1 MVRVNVVAQVNS
13 FETPP
18 SSILVTRV
26 VNGDQSTVF
35 DQASFNQLLQE
46 SLGSDENGQPNLGSD
61 IVINHKLINIIIKAG
76 IDPFIDESKANPFR
90 SKSASA
96 TDEAQFLS
104 CLDVIRIAI
113 SRAPEVIYIQNVSEN
128 ETQVEKQV
136 PLYTWLL
143 PKLLA
148 QVTPK
153 CSQARKEAILGIA
166 KTVLDA
172 DTSPVSDVRGQ
183 TVARFLL
190 RCASALVDHVRDR
203 PDCALFDTLTNE
215 DSTFAAHSG
224 DQDSAV
230 EAIAQFFPSVLVG
243 HVLFSVSVLLGLL
256 IEYAKFTSL
265 RLYFRDV
272 LNRLGTVTEDFS
284 EENHQD
290 TMLGAI
296 TDQVQHLTLRAKA
309 PKHIVNPL
317 GAEATQSQEGDRA
330 RKRPRLSNNH
340 DTTPVQ
346 DDLQSKHIRTLTGAL
361 CGTAVADLDGL
372 STTAASCF
380 KRLSEQ
386 QQYDAIAL
394 LGTTVCR
401 LSGCSNDSSLC
412 AACDGG
418 SVKNPSTTVYA
429 EELMKTLLAL
439 VPAINRTSRIRVK
452 AMTAL
457 RQILLHSAC
466 LDDLR
471 LSQSTAGKW
480 CLQSLR
486 SSSRDLRTAAIG
498 TLQVY
503 TIHQRQ
509 DASLT
514 RDNRAVALDFLQNLW
529 TKGDASL
536 QETAVVA
543 LVRVAQ
549 VVGDE
554 ELNLI
559 ILRLVDYLGH
569 NNSYLSGLVY
579 SEIQQL
585 AQAFQISPTVLCRP
599 FWRTLGLVVARSM
612 EKESPGIDQLC
623 DLLGMRVS
631 GLRLLVEEY
640 ALPYLVLHRRLNIIE
655 QFAATHGSSTSS
667 FDICT
672 SPRNLAS
679 ILSFLLAQGFQD
691 AEQKIMNLLLDVS
704 TDFNSEDLAG
714 WLAHVPIEVTCFSL
728 KSIGDTGEGKSSRV
742 YQALQL
748 VAQLDSRKPGI
759 HSSSKR
765 NEVMGSFL
773 ENNALGIVSHFTVS
787 LNDLEAKEPKLE
799 KRRSII
805 ALGEVAKIG
814 KSRILGA
821 LPQICACLR
830 NALEDRDL
838 CDAAF
843 SAWAMVM
850 SSLRADDLDTLVDQ
864 TFAIVVKHWGK
875 FNTITQQRAYDLI
888 AELLEKHSDWIRESF
903 TTLPSLASIP
913 VMAKFEVEIS
923 ALKRQMDE
931 RHQLM
936 AFLSRLEDENEIV
949 VEQALT
955 ELVPVLHLKQD
966 LLHRSI
972 SLEQPDELVSD
983 LTRALLDSCVR
994 FQANH
999 EISRLCARCLGC
1011 IGCLDANKIETT
1023 VERKSIVVSSNFGK
1037 AEETVNF
1044 ILFFLEHVL
1053 VNAFLSASTTRAQGF
1068 LGWAMQQ
1075 LLKLCQDEDL
1085 SGPRIRTGPSTGSRR
1100 WHDLPEAVR
1109 NTLIPFRTSK
1119 YRVQDV
1125 RSLENQTY
1133 PYFKPGLRHKDWL
1146 RGIVMDF
1153 LNRAPGD
1160 NQKLVFGICSRIIQ
1174 GQDPSIPAFLLPFAV
1189 LNLIISGVHQD
1200 VQDIVSEFIS
1210 ILQQPFDNQ
1219 DRKTQE
1225 DISLCSQTIFEVLDY
1240 LQRWLQG
1247 RKKHYSSHLGRPERG
1262 ISELVLEN
1270 TLSEIRNVEAV
1281 LEQIP
1286 PDVLSRRAIDCKSYA
1301 RALFHWEQY
1310 MRRPNASGSKDEELA
1325 RLQDI
1330 YAQIDEPDGIEGISA
1345 QMHIVDIQ
1353 GRVLEHKK
1361 VGRWTAVQGWYQ
1373 VQLAEHPDDMDL
1385 QKNLMECLKE
1395 SGQHDSLL
1403 DRYQAMGSVSVAAT
1417 AQLKSYAV
1425 EAAWTTM
1432 RWAELDSLLESGG
1445 DDDFTMHLGRMFS
1458 LLNKGEG
1465 DKIEVLLEEMFKST
1479 ASELTPNS
1487 ITTLQN
1493 CHETLF
1499 RLHILEDV
1507 RLLKDA
1513 DPNDRPSC
1521 LSVIGK
1527 RLEVIGSNVRDKQIA
1542 LSVQRAVMF
1551 LRKNVFQNNDIA
1563 SSWLQS
1569 ARLARKARDSAQ
1581 AFDAVVK
1588 ASALG
1593 DKSAAIEEAKLFWQ
1607 DGEHRKAIQ
1616 TLEGAIDSGA
1626 FVAHDY
1632 VAEDA
1637 NAPLTTE
1644 QQKNQNEM
1652 TAKAYLL
1659 LGKWLDQ
1666 AGQTQ
1671 SDVIKHTF
1679 RKSTE
1684 NFRRWEKGWYYLGR
1698 HYNKLLDSERAMP
1711 LDKQSQT
1718 YLSGEMT
1725 KLVIENYLRSLING
1739 TKYVF
1744 QTLPKILTLWF
1755 ELVANLEPPPDP
1767 RKGSDKFQLHNAA
1780 QRKRV
1785 VEETNNYI
1793 KKYID
1798 RIQASV
1804 LYTILPQIV
1813 ARICHTNQSVY
1824 EILTNIVVKVV
1835 RAFPNQALWA
1845 LLAVIQSQSKDRA
1858 SRGRE
1863 IVTKI
1868 VDAPK
1873 KSSGLAMPT
1882 ADLRA
1887 LIYSSQRF
1895 SDELLRVSEFPIEGK
1910 VSHVSLTR
1918 KLGFNSKIA
1927 PSKLVVPSENS
1938 LIPSIPTSYDSA
1950 YLKSFRAF
1958 PKEPIT
1964 ITEILDEALVLAS
1977 LQKPRKLS
1985 IRGSDG
1991 QIYGVLAKPKDDMRK
2006 DQRLMEFNTMINRFL
2021 KRDVEASKR
2030 RLYIR
2035 TYAVI
2040 PLNEECGLIE
2050 WVNNLKTF
2058 RDIILKLYKDKSIT
2072 PNYGEIRRLL
2082 DDSCSGPPEKES
2094 IFTTSVLKIF
2104 PPVFHEWF
2112 VESFPEP
2119 TAWFNARLCYTRACA
2134 VMSIVGHVLGLGDR
2148 HGENILFEEDN
2159 GSLMHVDFNCLFDK
2173 GLTFE
2178 KPEYVPFR
2186 LTHNMVDAMGAYGY
2200 EGPFRRSSEI
2210 TLQLLRSNEDALMT
2224 ILETFMHDPTTDF
2237 LEKERRKKK
2246 AVPGVPNTPLEVLE
2260 GVRGKV
2266 RGFLAGESVP
2276 LSVGGYVEE
2285 MINRAVDEH
2294 NLCRMYIGWCAFF

>member
-1 MVRVNVVAQVNS
+1 MVRANGAAQQNP
-13 FETPP
+13 FEAPP

-26 VNGDQSTVF
+26 VHGDQSTVF

-61 IVINHKLINIIIKAG
+61 ITVNRKLINIIIKAG
-76 IDPFIDESKANPFR
+76 IDPFIRDSSSNPFG
-90 SKSASA
+90 SNDASG
-96 TDEAQFLS
+96 TEEAQFLS
-104 CLDVIRIAI
+104 CLDVITIAI
-113 SRAPEVIYIQNVSEN
+113 ARAPEVIYIRNLAEDEN
-128 ETQVEKQV
+128 HDERQI
-136 PLYTWLL
+136 PLYSWLL
-143 PKLLA
+143 PKLLT

-153 CSQARKEAILGIA
+153 CSQARKDSVLGIV

-172 DTSPVSDVRGQ
+172 DISPVSDVRGQ

-190 RCASALVDHVRDR
+190 QYASALVKYVRDR
-203 PDCALFDTLTNE
+203 PECALSDTLPSEYATSAE
-215 DSTFAAHSG
+215 HPW
-224 DQDSAV
+224 DQGIFV
-230 EAIAQFFPSVLVG
+230 EPITQFFLSVPVG
-243 HVLFSVSVLLGLL
+243 QALFSITLLLELL
-256 IEYAKFTSL
+256 IEYTKL
-265 RLYFRDV
+265 KPLQVYFRDILKQLRTV
-272 LNRLGTVTEDFS
+272 LEDFS
-284 EENHQD
+284 EDNQED

-296 TDQVQHLTLRAKA
+296 TDQVQHLDLRLSALRR
-309 PKHIVNPL
+309 IVSPVQ
-317 GAEATQSQEGDRA
+317 AEAVQWPESERT
-330 RKRPRLSNNH
+330 RKRPRLSNNL
-340 DTTPVQ
+340 DT
-346 DDLQSKHIRTLTGAL
+346 
-361 CGTAVADLDGL
+361 
-372 STTAASCF
+372 
-380 KRLSEQ
+380 
-386 QQYDAIAL
+386 
-394 LGTTVCR
+394 
-401 LSGCSNDSSLC
+401 
-412 AACDGG
+412 
-418 SVKNPSTTVYA
+418 
-429 EELMKTLLAL
+429 
-439 VPAINRTSRIRVK
+439 
-452 AMTAL
+452 
-457 RQILLHSAC
+457 
-466 LDDLR
+466 
-471 LSQSTAGKW
+471 
-480 CLQSLR
+480 
-486 SSSRDLRTAAIG
+486 
-498 TLQVY
+498 
-503 TIHQRQ
+503 
-509 DASLT
+509 
-514 RDNRAVALDFLQNLW
+514 
-529 TKGDASL
+529 
-536 QETAVVA
+536 ETAVVA
-543 LVRVAQ
+543 LVRIAQ

-569 NNSYLSGLVY
+569 NNSYLNSLVY

-585 AQAFQISPTVLCRP
+585 AQSFQVSPTVLCRP
-599 FWRTLGLVVARSM
+599 FWRTLGLVVARCM

-640 ALPYLVLHRRLNIIE
+640 ALPYLVLHGQLSIIE
-655 QFAATHGSSTSS
+655 QFAAAHGSSTSA

-691 AEQKIMNLLLDVS
+691 PEQKIMGLLLDVS

-714 WLAHVPIEVTCFSL
+714 WLAHVPIEVTCLSL
-728 KSIGDTGEGKSSRV
+728 KSMGDTVEGKSSRL

-748 VAQLDSRKPGI
+748 IAQLDSRKPGI
-759 HSSSKR
+759 HTSLSKR
-765 NEVMGSFL
+765 KEVMGNFL

-814 KSRILGA
+814 KERILGA

-830 NALEDRDL
+830 NALEDKDL

-843 SAWAMVM
+843 SAWATVM
-850 SSLRADDLDTLVDQ
+850 SSLRVDDLETLVDQ
-864 TFAIVVKHWGK
+864 TFAIVIKYWDK
-875 FNTITQQRAYDLI
+875 LNSITQQRAYDLI
-888 AELLEKHSDWIRESF
+888 AELLEKHSQWIRESF
-903 TTLPSLASIP
+903 STLPSLASIP
-913 VMAKFEVEIS
+913 VMAKFEAEIG
-923 ALKRQMDE
+923 ALRRQMDE

-949 VEQALT
+949 VEQALV

-966 LLHRSI
+966 LLHRLI
-972 SLEQPDELVSD
+972 LLEQPDELVSD

-999 EISRLCARCLGC
+999 EIGRLCAQCLGC

-1023 VERKSIVVSSNFGK
+1023 VERKSIVVLSNFGK

-1100 WHDLPEAVR
+1100 WHDLPESVR
-1109 NTLIPFRTSK
+1109 NTLMPFRTSK

-1125 RSLENQTY
+1125 RSLENLSY

-1174 GQDPSIPAFLLPFAV
+1174 GQDPSIPAFLLPYTV
-1189 LNLIISGVHQD
+1189 LNLIISGVQQD
-1200 VQDIVSEFIS
+1200 TQDIVSEFIS
-1210 ILQQPFDNQ
+1210 ILQQPFDSQ
-1219 DRKTQE
+1219 DRRTQE
-1225 DISLCSQTIFEVLDY
+1225 DVSLCSQTIFEVLDY
-1240 LQRWLQG
+1240 LQRWLHQ
-1247 RKKHYSSHLGRPERG
+1247 RKKHYSSHAGRTERG
-1262 ISELVLEN
+1262 VSELVLEN
-1270 TLSEIRNVEAV
+1270 TLSEIRHVEAV

-1286 PDVLSRRAIDCKSYA
+1286 PEVLSRRAIDCKSYA

-1310 MRRPNASGSKDEELA
+1310 MRRPNASDSRDEELA

-1330 YAQIDEPDGIEGISA
+1330 YAQIDEPDGIEGIST
-1345 QMHIVDIQ
+1345 QMHIVDLQ

-1361 VGRWTAVQGWYQ
+1361 EGRWTAVQGWYQ
-1373 VQLAEHPDDMDL
+1373 VQLAEHPNDVDL
-1385 QKNLMECLKE
+1385 QRNLMECLKG
-1395 SGQHDSLL
+1395 SGQHDLLL
-1403 DRYQAMGSVSVAAT
+1403 DHYQALNSVPVSGRGAD
-1417 AQLKSYAV
+1417 QLKSYAV

-1432 RWAELDSLLESGG
+1432 RWAELDSILQLGG
-1445 DDDFTMHLGRMFS
+1445 DDDFTMHLGRIFS
-1458 LLNKGEG
+1458 LLNKGKP
-1465 DKIEVLLEEMFKST
+1465 DKIEALLDEMLKST
-1479 ASELTPNS
+1479 SSELTPNS
-1487 ITTLQN
+1487 ITSLQT

-1507 RLLKDA
+1507 RLLKRA
-1513 DPNDRPSC
+1513 DPNTRTPC
-1521 LSVIGK
+1521 LSAISK

-1542 LSVQRAVMF
+1542 LSVQRAVMS
-1551 LRKNVFQNNDIA
+1551 LRKDVFQNNDIA
-1563 SSWLQS
+1563 GSWLQS

-1581 AFDAVVK
+1581 AFDAVLK

-1593 DKSAAIEEAKLFWQ
+1593 EKSAAIEEAKLFWQ

-1616 TLEGAIDSGA
+1616 TLEGAIASGA

-1632 VAEDA
+1632 VADDS
-1637 NAPLTTE
+1637 NAPLMTE
-1644 QQKNQNEM
+1644 QQKKNQNEM
-1652 TAKAYLL
+1652 TGKAYLL

-1671 SDVIKHTF
+1671 SDVIKITF

-1684 NFRRWEKGWYYLGR
+1684 HFRRWEKGWYYLGR
-1698 HYNKLLDSERAMP
+1698 HYNKLLDSERTMAF
-1711 LDKQSQT
+1711 DKQSQA
-1718 YLSGEMT
+1718 YLSGEMA

-1755 ELVANLEPPPDP
+1755 ELVANLDQPPDP
-1767 RKGSDKFQLHNAA
+1767 RKGSEKFQLHNAA
-1780 QRKRV
+1780 QRTRV
-1785 VEETNNYI
+1785 VEETN
-1793 KKYID
+1793 KYIQKYVD
-1798 RIQASV
+1798 RIQPSV
-1804 LYTILPQIV
+1804 LYTILPQII
-1813 ARICHTNQSVY
+1813 ARICHPNRSVY
-1824 EILTNIVVKVV
+1824 DILASILVRVV
-1835 RAFPNQALWA
+1835 RSFPNQALWP
-1845 LLAVIQSQSKDRA
+1845 LLSVSQSQSKDRA
-1858 SRGRE
+1858 SRGLE
-1863 IVTKI
+1863 IMSRIT
-1868 VDAPK
+1868 AGHK
-1873 KSSGLAMPT
+1873 KSSSFPMSASDLKTFMLAG
-1882 ADLRA
+1882 R
-1887 LIYSSQRF
+1887 RF
-1895 SDELLRVSEFPIEGK
+1895 SDELVKVSEYPIEGK
-1910 VSHVSLTR
+1910 ASHVSLTR
-1918 KLGFNSKIA
+1918 KLNFNPKIA
-1927 PSKLVVPSENS
+1927 PSKLVVPSES
-1938 LIPSIPTSYDSA
+1938 CLIPSIPTSYESA

-1958 PKEPIT
+1958 PKEPVT
-1964 ITEILDEALVLAS
+1964 ISSFLDDALVLAS

-2058 RDIILKLYKDKSIT
+2058 RDIILKLYKDKSIS
-2072 PNYGEIRRLL
+2072 PNYGEIRKQL
-2082 DDSCSGPPEKES
+2082 DESCSGGGGPSDEKVS
-2094 IFTTSVLKIF
+2094 IFSTKVLKAF

-2119 TAWFNARLCYTRACA
+2119 TVWFNARLRYTRACA

-2159 GSLMHVDFNCLFDK
+2159 GNLMHVDFNCLFDK
-2173 GLTFE
+2173 GLTFD

-2200 EGPFRRSSEI
+2200 EGPFRRCCEI
-2210 TLQLLRSNEDALMT
+2210 TLLLLRSNEDALMT
-2224 ILETFMHDPTTDF
+2224 ILETFMHDPTADF
-2237 LEKERRKKK
+2237 LEKERSKKK
-2246 AVPGVPNTPLEVLE
+2246 VFPGVPTTPLEVLDS
-2260 GVRGKV
+2260 VRGKV
-2266 RGFLAGESVP
+2266 RGFLPGESVP
-2276 LSVGGYVEE
+2276 LSVGGYVEQ
-2285 MINRAVDEH
+2285 MIKRAVDEY
-2294 NLCRMYIGWCAFF
+2294 NLCRMYIGWCAFL

>member
-1 MVRVNVVAQVNS
+1 M
-13 FETPP
+13 
-18 SSILVTRV
+18 
-26 VNGDQSTVF
+26 
-35 DQASFNQLLQE
+35 
-46 SLGSDENGQPNLGSD
+46 
-61 IVINHKLINIIIKAG
+61 
-76 IDPFIDESKANPFR
+76 
-90 SKSASA
+90 
-96 TDEAQFLS
+96 
-104 CLDVIRIAI
+104 
-113 SRAPEVIYIQNVSEN
+113 
-128 ETQVEKQV
+128 
-136 PLYTWLL
+136 
-143 PKLLA
+143 
-148 QVTPK
+148 
-153 CSQARKEAILGIA
+153 
-166 KTVLDA
+166 
-172 DTSPVSDVRGQ
+172 
-183 TVARFLL
+183 
-190 RCASALVDHVRDR
+190 
-203 PDCALFDTLTNE
+203 
-215 DSTFAAHSG
+215 
-224 DQDSAV
+224 
-230 EAIAQFFPSVLVG
+230 
-243 HVLFSVSVLLGLL
+243 
-256 IEYAKFTSL
+256 
-265 RLYFRDV
+265 
-272 LNRLGTVTEDFS
+272 
-284 EENHQD
+284 
-290 TMLGAI
+290 
-296 TDQVQHLTLRAKA
+296 
-309 PKHIVNPL
+309 
-317 GAEATQSQEGDRA
+317 
-330 RKRPRLSNNH
+330 
-340 DTTPVQ
+340 
-346 DDLQSKHIRTLTGAL
+346 
-361 CGTAVADLDGL
+361 
-372 STTAASCF
+372 
-380 KRLSEQ
+380 
-386 QQYDAIAL
+386 
-394 LGTTVCR
+394 
-401 LSGCSNDSSLC
+401 
-412 AACDGG
+412 
-418 SVKNPSTTVYA
+418 
-429 EELMKTLLAL
+429 
-439 VPAINRTSRIRVK
+439 
-452 AMTAL
+452 
-457 RQILLHSAC
+457 
-466 LDDLR
+466 
-471 LSQSTAGKW
+471 
-480 CLQSLR
+480 
-486 SSSRDLRTAAIG
+486 
-498 TLQVY
+498 
-503 TIHQRQ
+503 
-509 DASLT
+509 
-514 RDNRAVALDFLQNLW
+514 
-529 TKGDASL
+529 
-536 QETAVVA
+536 
-543 LVRVAQ
+543 
-549 VVGDE
+549 
-554 ELNLI
+554 
-559 ILRLVDYLGH
+559 
-569 NNSYLSGLVY
+569 
-579 SEIQQL
+579 
-585 AQAFQISPTVLCRP
+585 SPTVLCRP
-599 FWRTLGLVVARSM
+599 FWRTLGLVVARGM

-623 DLLGMRVS
+623 DLLGMRLS
-631 GLRLLVEEY
+631 GLMLLVEEY
-640 ALPYLVLHRRLNIIE
+640 ALPYLVLHRRLSIIE
-655 QFAATHGSSTSS
+655 QFAAAHGSSTSA

-672 SPRNLAS
+672 SPRNLAG

-704 TDFNSEDLAG
+704 TDFNSGDLAG

-728 KSIGDTGEGKSSRV
+728 KSIGDTGESKSSRV

-759 HSSSKR
+759 HSSSSRR
-765 NEVMGSFL
+765 NDVMGSFL

-805 ALGEVAKIG
+805 ALGEVVKIG

-830 NALEDRDL
+830 NALEDKDL

-850 SSLRADDLDTLVDQ
+850 SSLHADDLDTLVDQ
-864 TFAIVVKHWGK
+864 TFAIVVKHWDK

-888 AELLEKHSDWIRESF
+888 AELLEKHSEWIRESF
-903 TTLPSLASIP
+903 MTFPSLASIP
-913 VMAKFEVEIS
+913 VMAKFEVEIG

-931 RHQLM
+931 RHQLI

-966 LLHRSI
+966 FLHRSI
-972 SLEQPDELVSD
+972 LLEQPDELVSD

-999 EISRLCARCLGC
+999 EIGRLR
-1011 IGCLDANKIETT
+1011 
-1023 VERKSIVVSSNFGK
+1023 
-1037 AEETVNF
+1037 
-1044 ILFFLEHVL
+1044 
-1053 VNAFLSASTTRAQGF
+1053 
-1068 LGWAMQQ
+1068 
-1075 LLKLCQDEDL
+1075 
-1085 SGPRIRTGPSTGSRR
+1085 
-1100 WHDLPEAVR
+1100 
-1109 NTLIPFRTSK
+1109 
-1119 YRVQDV
+1119 
-1125 RSLENQTY
+1125 
-1133 PYFKPGLRHKDWL
+1133 
-1146 RGIVMDF
+1146 
-1153 LNRAPGD
+1153 
-1160 NQKLVFGICSRIIQ
+1160 
-1174 GQDPSIPAFLLPFAV
+1174 
-1189 LNLIISGVHQD
+1189 
-1200 VQDIVSEFIS
+1200 
-1210 ILQQPFDNQ
+1210 
-1219 DRKTQE
+1219 
-1225 DISLCSQTIFEVLDY
+1225 
-1240 LQRWLQG
+1240 
-1247 RKKHYSSHLGRPERG
+1247 
-1262 ISELVLEN
+1262 
-1270 TLSEIRNVEAV
+1270 
-1281 LEQIP
+1281 
-1286 PDVLSRRAIDCKSYA
+1286 
-1301 RALFHWEQY
+1301 
-1310 MRRPNASGSKDEELA
+1310 SKDEELA

-1361 VGRWTAVQGWYQ
+1361 AGRWTAVQGWYQ

-1395 SGQHDSLL
+1395 SGQHDLLL
-1403 DRYQAMGSVSVAAT
+1403 DRYQAMESLSVTAT
-1417 AQLKSYAV
+1417 AQLKPYAV

-1432 RWAELDSLLESGG
+1432 RWPELDNLLESGG
-1445 DDDFTMHLGRMFS
+1445 DDDFAMNLGRMFS
-1458 LLNKGEG
+1458 LLTKGEADEIG
-1465 DKIEVLLEEMFKST
+1465 VLLEEMFKST

-1507 RLLKDA
+1507 RLLKGA
-1513 DPNDRPSC
+1513 DPNDRPSN
-1521 LSVIGK
+1521 LSVTRN

-1542 LSVQRAVMF
+1542 LSVQRAVMS
-1551 LRKNVFQNNDIA
+1551 LRKDVFQNNDIA

-1581 AFDAVVK
+1581 AFDAVLK

-1671 SDVIKHTF
+1671 SDVIKNTF

-1698 HYNKLLDSERAMP
+1698 HYNKLLDSERTMP

-1725 KLVIENYLRSLING
+1725 KLAIENYLRSLING

-1755 ELVANLEPPPDP
+1755 ELVANLESPPDP
-1767 RKGSDKFQLHNAA
+1767 RKGSEKFQVHNAA

-1804 LYTILPQIV
+1804 LYTILPQIM
-1813 ARICHTNQSVY
+1813 ARICHTNPSVY
-1824 EILTNIVVKVV
+1824 EILANIVVKVV

-1845 LLAVIQSQSKDRA
+1845 LLAVTQSQSKDRA
-1858 SRGRE
+1858 SRGME

-1887 LIYSSQRF
+1887 FILSSRRF

-1910 VSHVSLTR
+1910 VSHISLSR
-1918 KLGFNSKIA
+1918 KLKFNPRIA

-1964 ITEILDEALVLAS
+1964 IAEFLDEALVLAS

-2058 RDIILKLYKDKSIT
+2058 RDIILKLYKDKSIA
-2072 PNYGEIRRLL
+2072 PNYGEIRKLL
-2082 DDSCSGPPEKES
+2082 DESCSGPREKAS
-2094 IFTTSVLKIF
+2094 IFTTSVLKMF

-2119 TAWFNARLCYTRACA
+2119 TAWFNARLRYTRACA

-2148 HGENILFEEDN
+2148 HGENVLLEEDN
-2159 GSLMHVDFNCLFDK
+2159 GNLMHVDFNCLFDK

-2246 AVPGVPNTPLEVLE
+2246 SVPGVPNTPLEVLE
-2260 GVRGKV
+2260 SVRGKK
-2266 RGFLAGESVP
+2266 
-2276 LSVGGYVEE
+2276 
-2285 MINRAVDEH
+2285 
-2294 NLCRMYIGWCAFF
+2294 